1 MINVIPGCAGLVG
14 EDNVI
19 DNGHG
24 EICIKV
30 FNDSS

>member
-1 MINVIPGCAGLVG
+1 MINVIPGYAGLVG